1 MASIFHSSTFI
12 ILFAAICLAQ
22 TVTLHAGLNNAIS
35 NGANTAAV
43 ATGARYSTRSFFAD
57 KKEDVALLDV
67 VLVASVDGRFHAL
80 NRTSGQKL
88 WSMSHSTPEAPSSLA
103 PLVRTKHASYDSDL
117 TDDDD
122 PLHEVYVIEPQS
134 GDIYVMATPTS
145 PLQRLSFSM
154 PQLVEMSPFKFAR
167 DDDERVFVGKK
178 ETSLLS
184 IELETGRVKAINA
197 ECPWDPFEDL
207 SHRKDLD
214 LDELEDCT
222 PNKEKFTPTEVFIG
236 RTGGCLLL
244 PYSYYTL
251 TRLHRKTTKYPSS
264 HARIPPMDGRLLY
277 RTCLSPHMVPIT
289 RTMSCKLRTGRRKTA
304 HTSILYQLARWFH
317 SKPMRM
323 ILQTH
328 TLCRKHTLCGRTTLI
343 VPCERTCI
351 CHQNAS
357 NLSYR
362 VAVFDVLSSSQR
374 SDPFAL
380 LQPRPDLLRGSDVS
394 SLDMNT
400 GYVGLVEETKS
411 LYVMGVDHFPLTAF
425 GDTEFNHK
433 LVESVDGLTKRRKLS
448 ELCDRDPGD
457 PRCLTGKRHLDSS
470 LNNKQLPGVPGA
482 MLPPV
487 VDQDGGSNLPI
498 DDVEALP
505 TLSDPRDNT
514 SMSIPWMPWSGTS
527 SSAHATAI
535 GPTSPI
541 SAIGSILLATA
552 FVAGFIFRSKLPHV
566 RLQVPAA
573 VHVSSTLDGKADGD
587 TVTSPPRSDTPVI
600 PTMDIP
606 PVLSNPAPVTINS
619 ELMLSPDDL
628 AIDVLQPNIR
638 FDEPARPN
646 TPAAGTLDIGDA
658 EESDRENATP
668 KKRKGPRRG
677 RRGKKGKGTGGAVNG
692 MGDELDDKDANGHV
706 PEAVVNTNTPL
717 PTLVVPQ
724 MQHAATSSLVVS
736 ETILGEL

>member
-236 RTGGCLLL
+236 RTDYQISIFTRSNTPNGRKAPIQNLSFSTYGPNNQDNVMQATYRKTQDSAYIDSLPTGTVVSLKAHENDSAD
-244 PYSYYTL
+244 PYSLQKAHLMWTN
-251 TRLHRKTTKYPSS
+251 HF
-264 HARIPPMDGRLLY
+264 D
-277 RTCLSPHMVPIT
+277 SPI
-289 RTMSCKLRTGRRKTA
+289 
-304 HTSILYQLARWFH
+304 
-317 SKPMRM
+317 
-323 ILQTH
+323 
-328 TLCRKHTLCGRTTLI
+328 
-343 VPCERTCI
+343 
-351 CHQNAS
+351 
-357 NLSYR
+357 

-514 SMSIPWMPWSGTS
+514 SMSIPWMPWSGTG

-606 PVLSNPAPVTINS
+606 PVLSSPAPVTINS
-619 ELMLSPDDL
+619 EL
-628 AIDVLQPNIR
+628 
-638 FDEPARPN
+638 
-646 TPAAGTLDIGDA
+646 
-658 EESDRENATP
+658 
-668 KKRKGPRRG
+668 
-677 RRGKKGKGTGGAVNG
+677 
-692 MGDELDDKDANGHV
+692 
-706 PEAVVNTNTPL
+706 
-717 PTLVVPQ
+717 
-724 MQHAATSSLVVS
+724 
-736 ETILGEL
+736 